1 MESHVRRA
9 SGMIIKP
16 HAHALF
22 CIGPCLLTRP
32 RRLKRTNRCVTDE
45 WIGVDDRMS
54 TIELV
59 ARQQANATGA
69 GAKPKDP
76 MMQPAGPGLPPL
88 FVWLPKLHSRKAFYI
103 LWWILSGIVAVLVLL
118 RLLCFLRARSIQKRV
133 APLRSSGP
141 STLNSSP
148 ASTVVGERKEQ
159 GGERKEGGVT
169 GWLQGLYAGYRNWAH
184 VRVPLAL
191 FPAHTATEYFWTA
204 VYIALVIGLTMWG
217 SVYKGKMNYTRV
229 FGLAVSSPLSFP
241 LEHVS

>member
-1 MESHVRRA
+1 MRSQEVCLRPIHLPLAWHRSHALLASRYWDLLSERPTGTEPMESHVRRA
-9 SGMIIKP
+9 SGVIIKP

-118 RLLCFLRARSIQKRV
+118 RLLCFLRARSESRLS
-133 APLRSSGP
+133 APLVRVLSTRLRPPPWLGSERNKEESG
-141 STLNSSP
+141 
-148 ASTVVGERKEQ
+148 RKE
-159 GGERKEGGVT
+159 E
-169 GWLQGLYAGYRNWAH
+169 
-184 VRVPLAL
+184 
-191 FPAHTATEYFWTA
+191 
-204 VYIALVIGLTMWG
+204 
-217 SVYKGKMNYTRV
+217 
-229 FGLAVSSPLSFP
+229 
-241 LEHVS
+241 